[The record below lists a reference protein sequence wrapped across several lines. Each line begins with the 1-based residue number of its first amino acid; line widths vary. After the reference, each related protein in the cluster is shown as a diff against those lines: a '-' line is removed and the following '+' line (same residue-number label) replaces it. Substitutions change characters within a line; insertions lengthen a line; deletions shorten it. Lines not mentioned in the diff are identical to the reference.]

1 MNKNEELNQSPSI
14 AKEPISEP
22 TQVNETVISKK
33 NVVRNINGWHIGLL
47 TLTLVSLLLAALAFY
62 QNSQLKALQT
72 QQQIDMADQIR
83 ILKSQLQKNT
93 SLIDTRTEKFKNLQ
107 NNLTNHINKL
117 DSSLQSAL
125 KQRFF
130 QNQDWLLLKARY
142 YLELV
147 QLNAHWG
154 EDQQTTAALLQQADQ
169 VLQDIPEQQLFSIRQ
184 AIAQEISKIKALPNV
199 DKAGLLSQLDAAQSM
214 VMQLP
219 LQQSLVNKQQT
230 TSPSTTDNPG
240 WRGQFSNSLSYL
252 KKLVV
257 VRRHEGAVQ
266 PIYSPLHQSLLRE
279 IIRMNLQ
286 EAQWAVLQKN
296 TKVYEQALNQAITAI
311 KNTFDQGA
319 TNTQALLKNLQQLQ
333 QQKLD
338 YPKPIV
344 DKPLVLLNQYI
355 EIRTRPTIP
364 TATPAPTSST
374 GGEQ

>member
-1 MNKNEELNQSPSI
+1 MNNNEELNQSSLK
-14 AKEPISEP
+14 AEKPISKS
-22 TQVNETVISKK
+22 TKVNETVTSK
-33 NVVRNINGWHIGLL
+33 NNGVRNINGWHIGLL
-47 TLTLVSLLLAALAFY
+47 VLTLISLLLAALSFY
-62 QNSQLKALQT
+62 QNSQLKAFQI

-83 ILKSQLQKNT
+83 ILKSQLQKN
-93 SLIDTRTEKFKNLQ
+93 SLLINTRTKKFQNLQ

-117 DSSLQSAL
+117 DNSLQNAL

-169 VLQDIPEQQLFSIRQ
+169 VLQDIPEQQLFSVRQ

-199 DKAGLLSQLDAAQSM
+199 DTAGLLSQLDAAQSM

-219 LQQSLVNKQQT
+219 LQQSLINSQQT
-230 TSPSTTDNPG
+230 TSTPTTDNSG
-240 WRGQFSNSLSYL
+240 WRGQFNNSLSYL

-257 VRRHEGAVQ
+257 VRRHEGAAQ

-279 IIRMNLQ
+279 VIRMNLQ

-319 TNTQALLKNLQQLQ
+319 ANTQALLKNLQQLQ

-355 EIRTRPTIP
+355 ETRTRPTIP
-364 TATPAPTSST
+364 TVAPAPASAT